1 MVVPNRR
8 LQCGILHGSNDGMP
22 AFRWVERST
31 GSQMVSNRPA
41 SAAEIERRHSDGNG
55 LLAHNG
61 SSYGNL
67 FSGDAERAVLTMSG
81 AGRIK
86 EGRIGAG
93 YGRYFARPSNA
104 VRSLVAA
111 ILDFTRDRRA
121 ARDQRRRDVQPRIE
135 RSIVDSLLRV
145 FTTVISRHVLTSDPD
160 LDRVHGLLAGVTAEL
175 VATNLSE
182 AEDHFL
188 ADLFRDDA

>member
-1 MVVPNRR
+1 
-8 LQCGILHGSNDGMP
+8 
-22 AFRWVERST
+22 
-31 GSQMVSNRPA
+31 
-41 SAAEIERRHSDGNG
+41 
-55 LLAHNG
+55 
-61 SSYGNL
+61 
-67 FSGDAERAVLTMSG
+67 MSG